1 MDTLKTISIR
11 RSLLTNLVVVVLLL
25 GVTIFGMTFMGGRAA
40 LQRFSQS
47 LIDQASARTELELR
61 RFFDP
66 VSRQLR
72 LLQELG
78 ESGRLDLDDPE
89 ALNAMMGA
97 FMTQHLGPPRGSG

>member
-1 MDTLKTISIR
+1 MRLESPAMSTVSIR

-25 GVTIFGMTFMGGRAA
+25 GVTILGMTYAGSRSQ

-47 LIDQASARTELELR
+47 LIDQTSSRTELELR

-72 LLQELG
+72 ALQELG
-78 ESGRLDLDDPE
+78 ESG
-89 ALNAMMGA
+89 
-97 FMTQHLGPPRGSG
+97 